1 MKLLVISH
9 VGICLT
15 LIHQFTRVLVQ
26 SIMTKSSFI
35 RKYSNRFLSR
45 WLVLVF
51 DSLIVIFSFS
61 IATLLRMNFQLL
73 EIDLTVF
80 ASQLVFVLG
89 LRLLAFLFFQS
100 YAGIIRHTSIE
111 DAILILKAVFTGT
124 LGAVLVSGVIRNT
137 LGFEHVFN
145 LSASILIIDFF
156 ICLFWM
162 VILRFFVKSFYESFI
177 NQFKPTIGV
186 LIYGAG
192 YTGMLTK
199 NVFQTDRSTN
209 YKILGFIDDNES
221 KIGKTIEGIKVFS
234 LPEVLD
240 KFVGSNDGLEVI
252 MAINNMSA
260 KSKRKISDIF
270 LDRGVV
276 VKALPPVDKWV
287 EGEFAMNQIHNVKI
301 EDLLGRE
308 VIQMNN
314 KRIGEEISGKVILVT
329 GAAGSIGS
337 EIVRQLIAYFPS
349 KLVLVDQA
357 ESALYDLE
365 YELAG
370 KVPTNVQLIVNVAD
384 VSDTRRVAKI
394 FKSHRPDIIFHAA
407 AYKHVPLME
416 NNPYE
421 AIKTNVIGTRILA
434 EMASE
439 VGVEKFVM
447 VSTDKA
453 VNPTNVM
460 GATKRLAEMY
470 TQSMNQL
477 EGVKTKFIATRFGN
491 VLGSNGSVIPLFKKQ
506 IERGGPVTV
515 THPEITRYFMTIPE
529 ACELVLEAATMGQGG
544 EVFVFDMGE
553 SVKIIDLAKKMITLS
568 GLRVDKDIEIRYTGL
583 RPGEKLYEELL
594 NNDENTLPTHHPKI
608 LIAEVNTPSYAY
620 MEVATNDL
628 NHLLSSGNNN
638 SIVAKIKEIIPE
650 YKSNNSVFET
660 LDKKSLK

>member
-1 MKLLVISH
+1 
-9 VGICLT
+9 
-15 LIHQFTRVLVQ
+15 
-26 SIMTKSSFI
+26 
-35 RKYSNRFLSR
+35 
-45 WLVLVF
+45 
-51 DSLIVIFSFS
+51 
-61 IATLLRMNFQLL
+61 MNFQLS
-73 EIDLTVF
+73 EIDLSVF

-111 DAILILKAVFTGT
+111 DAILILKAIFTGS
-124 LGAVLVSGVIRNT
+124 LGAVLVSGVIKNT

-384 VSDTRRVAKI
+384 VSDTRRIAKI

>member
-1 MKLLVISH
+1 
-9 VGICLT
+9 
-15 LIHQFTRVLVQ
+15 
-26 SIMTKSSFI
+26 MTKSSFI

-51 DSLIVIFSFS
+51 DSLIVLFSFS

-73 EIDLTVF
+73 EIDFSIF
-80 ASQLVFVLG
+80 ASQLIFVLG
-89 LRLLAFLFFQS
+89 LRLLAFLYFQS

-111 DAILILKAVFTGT
+111 DAILILKAVFAGSF
-124 LGAVLVSGVIRNT
+124 GAVLVSAVIRNT
-137 LGFEHVFN
+137 MGFEHVFN

-221 KIGKTIEGIKVFS
+221 KIGKTIEGIKVYS

-240 KFVGSNDGLEVI
+240 KFVGSNEGLEVI

-384 VSDTRRVAKI
+384 VSDTRRVSKI
-394 FKSHRPDIIFHAA
+394 FNNHQPDIIFHAA

-434 EMASE
+434 ELASE
-439 VGVEKFVM
+439 LGVEKFVM

-491 VLGSNGSVIPLFKKQ
+491 VLGSNGSV
-506 IERGGPVTV
+506 TV
-515 THPEITRYFMTIPE
+515 SYTH
-529 ACELVLEAATMGQGG
+529 L
-544 EVFVFDMGE
+544 
-553 SVKIIDLAKKMITLS
+553 
-568 GLRVDKDIEIRYTGL
+568 
-583 RPGEKLYEELL
+583 
-594 NNDENTLPTHHPKI
+594 TLPTKR
-608 LIAEVNTPSYAY
+608 
-620 MEVATNDL
+620 
-628 NHLLSSGNNN
+628 
-638 SIVAKIKEIIPE
+638 IV
-650 YKSNNSVFET
+650 
-660 LDKKSLK
+660 

>member
-1 MKLLVISH
+1 
-9 VGICLT
+9 
-15 LIHQFTRVLVQ
+15 
-26 SIMTKSSFI
+26 
-35 RKYSNRFLSR
+35 
-45 WLVLVF
+45 
-51 DSLIVIFSFS
+51 
-61 IATLLRMNFQLL
+61 
-73 EIDLTVF
+73 
-80 ASQLVFVLG
+80 
-89 LRLLAFLFFQS
+89 
-100 YAGIIRHTSIE
+100 
-111 DAILILKAVFTGT
+111 
-124 LGAVLVSGVIRNT
+124 LGAVAVSGVIRNT

-145 LSASILIIDFF
+145 LSAAILIIDFF

-162 VILRFFVKSFYESFI
+162 VILRFFVKSFYESFV

-221 KIGKTIEGIKVFS
+221 KIGKTIEGIKVYS

-240 KFVGSNDGLEVI
+240 KFVGSNDGMEVI

-314 KRIGEEISGKVILVT
+314 KRIGEEISGKIILVT

-337 EIVRQLIAYFPS
+337 EIVRQLIAYFPA

-384 VSDTRRVAKI
+384 VSDTRRISKI
-394 FKSHRPDIIFHAA
+394 FKSHRPDIVFHAA

-434 EMASE
+434 ELSSE

-470 TQSMNQL
+470 TQSMNQI

-660 LDKKSLK
+660 LDKKSSK

>member
-1 MKLLVISH
+1 
-9 VGICLT
+9 
-15 LIHQFTRVLVQ
+15 
-26 SIMTKSSFI
+26 MTKSSFI

-51 DSLIVIFSFS
+51 DSLIVLFSFS
-61 IATLLRMNFQLL
+61 IATLLRMNFQLT
-73 EIDLTVF
+73 EIEPSIF
-80 ASQLVFVLG
+80 ASQLVFILG
-89 LRLLAFLFFQS
+89 LRILAFLYFQS

-111 DAILILKAVFTGT
+111 DAILILKTVFVGS
-124 LGAVLVSGVIRNT
+124 LGAVVVSGLIRNT

-162 VILRFFVKSFYESFI
+162 IILRFFVKSFYESFI

-221 KIGKTIEGIKVFS
+221 KIGKTIEGIKVYS

-270 LDRGVV
+270 LDRGVI

-314 KRIGEEISGKVILVT
+314 KRIGDEISGKVILVT

-337 EIVRQLIAYFPS
+337 EIVRQLIAYFPA
-349 KLVLVDQA
+349 KLVLVDQG

-370 KVPTNVQLIVNVAD
+370 KVPANVQLIVNVAD
-384 VSDTRRVAKI
+384 VSDTRRVSKI
-394 FKSHRPDIIFHAA
+394 FKTHRPDIIFHAA

-434 EMASE
+434 ELASE
-439 VGVEKFVM
+439 MGVEKFVM

-515 THPEITRYFMTIPE
+515 THPEITRFFMTIPE

-608 LIAEVNTPSYAY
+608 LVAEVNTPSYAY
-620 MEVATNDL
+620 MEVATNEL
-628 NHLLSSGNNN
+628 NLLLSSGDNN
-638 SIVAKIKEIIPE
+638 SIVAKIKEMIPE

-660 LDKKSLK
+660 LDKKSS

>member
-1 MKLLVISH
+1 
-9 VGICLT
+9 
-15 LIHQFTRVLVQ
+15 
-26 SIMTKSSFI
+26 
-35 RKYSNRFLSR
+35 
-45 WLVLVF
+45 
-51 DSLIVIFSFS
+51 
-61 IATLLRMNFQLL
+61 
-73 EIDLTVF
+73 
-80 ASQLVFVLG
+80 
-89 LRLLAFLFFQS
+89 
-100 YAGIIRHTSIE
+100 
-111 DAILILKAVFTGT
+111 
-124 LGAVLVSGVIRNT
+124 VLVSAVIRNS

-162 VILRFFVKSFYESFI
+162 VILRFFVKSFYESFV

-221 KIGKTIEGIKVFS
+221 KIGKTIEGIKVYS

-337 EIVRQLIAYFPS
+337 EIVRQLIAYFPA

-384 VSDTRRVAKI
+384 VSDTRRISKI
-394 FKSHRPDIIFHAA
+394 FKNHRPDIIFHAA

-421 AIKTNVIGTRILA
+421 AIKTNVIGTRILSELA
-434 EMASE
+434 AE

-628 NHLLSSGNNN
+628 NHLLSSGTNN

-660 LDKKSLK
+660 LDKKSSK

>member
-1 MKLLVISH
+1 
-9 VGICLT
+9 
-15 LIHQFTRVLVQ
+15 
-26 SIMTKSSFI
+26 
-35 RKYSNRFLSR
+35 
-45 WLVLVF
+45 
-51 DSLIVIFSFS
+51 
-61 IATLLRMNFQLL
+61 MNFQLS
-73 EIDLTVF
+73 EIDLSIF

-124 LGAVLVSGVIRNT
+124 LGAVIVSGVIRNT

-240 KFVGSNDGLEVI
+240 KFVGSNEGLEVI

-270 LDRGVV
+270 LDRGVI

-337 EIVRQLIAYFPS
+337 EIVRQLIAYFPA

-370 KVPTNVQLIVNVAD
+370 KVPANVQMIVNVAD
-384 VSDTRRVAKI
+384 VSDTRRISKI
-394 FKSHRPDIIFHAA
+394 FKNHRPDIIFHAA

-434 EMASE
+434 ELASE
-439 VGVEKFVM
+439 LGVDKFVM

-568 GLRVDKDIEIRYTGL
+568 GLRVDKDIEIKYTGL

>member
-1 MKLLVISH
+1 
-9 VGICLT
+9 
-15 LIHQFTRVLVQ
+15 
-26 SIMTKSSFI
+26 MTKSSFI

-45 WLVLVF
+45 WLVLAF
-51 DSLIVIFSFS
+51 DSIIVLFSFF
-61 IATLLRMNFQLL
+61 IATLLKTNATIG
-73 EIDLTVF
+73 EIDLFVF
-80 ASQLVFVLG
+80 VSQISFVLG
-89 LRLLAFLFFQS
+89 LRLLSFLYFQS

-111 DAILILKAVFTGT
+111 DAMLILKAVFVSTFS
-124 LGAVLVSGVIRNT
+124 AIVLSNIVKNT
-137 LGFEHVFN
+137 LGYEQVFD

-177 NQFKPTIGV
+177 NQFKPSIGV

-192 YTGMLTK
+192 YTGMMTK

-209 YKILGFIDDNES
+209 YNILGFIDDNES
-221 KIGKTIEGIKVFS
+221 KIGKSIEGIKVFS

-240 KFVGSNDGLEVI
+240 KFVGTSDGLEVI
-252 MAINNMSA
+252 MAINNITA

-314 KRIGEEISGKVILVT
+314 KRIAEEISGKVILVT

-349 KLVLVDQA
+349 KVILVDQA
-357 ESALYDLE
+357 ESALFDLE
-365 YELAG
+365 YELSG

-384 VSDTRRVAKI
+384 VSDTRRVSKI
-394 FKSHRPDIIFHAA
+394 FNNHIPDIIFHAA

-434 EMASE
+434 ELAAE
-439 VGVEKFVM
+439 LGVEKFVM

-477 EGVKTKFIATRFGN
+477 DGVKTKFIATRFGN

-568 GLRVDKDIEIRYTGL
+568 GLRVDKDIEIKYTGL

-608 LIAEVNTPSYAY
+608 LIAEVNTPSYAF

-628 NHLLSSGNNN
+628 NHLLSNGNNN

-660 LDKKSLK
+660 LDKKSSK

>member
-1 MKLLVISH
+1 
-9 VGICLT
+9 
-15 LIHQFTRVLVQ
+15 
-26 SIMTKSSFI
+26 MTKSSFI

-51 DSLIVIFSFS
+51 DSLIVLFSFS
-61 IATLLRMNFQLL
+61 IATLLRMNFQLT
-73 EIDLTVF
+73 EIDFSIF

-89 LRLLAFLFFQS
+89 LRLLGFLYFQS

-111 DAILILKAVFTGT
+111 DAILILKAVFVGSF
-124 LGAVLVSGVIRNT
+124 GAVVVSALIRNT

-162 VILRFFVKSFYESFI
+162 IILRFFVKSFYESFI

-221 KIGKTIEGIKVFS
+221 KIGKTIEGIKVYS

-240 KFVGSNDGLEVI
+240 KFIGSNDGLEVI

-270 LDRGVV
+270 LDRGVI

-314 KRIGEEISGKVILVT
+314 KRIGDEISGRVILVT

-337 EIVRQLIAYFPS
+337 EIVRQLIAYFPA
-349 KLVLVDQA
+349 KLVLVDQG

-370 KVPTNVQLIVNVAD
+370 KVPANVQLIVNVAD
-384 VSDTRRVAKI
+384 VSDTRRVSKI
-394 FKSHRPDIIFHAA
+394 FKTHRPDIIFHAA

-434 EMASE
+434 ELASE
-439 VGVEKFVM
+439 MGVEKFVM

-515 THPEITRYFMTIPE
+515 THPEITRFFMTIPE

-608 LIAEVNTPSYAY
+608 LVAEVNTPTYAY
-620 MEVATNDL
+620 MEVATNEL
-628 NHLLSSGNNN
+628 NLLLSSGDNY
-638 SIVAKIKEIIPE
+638 SIVAKIKEMIPE

-660 LDKKSLK
+660 LDKKSS

>member
-1 MKLLVISH
+1 
-9 VGICLT
+9 
-15 LIHQFTRVLVQ
+15 
-26 SIMTKSSFI
+26 MTKSSFI

-51 DSLIVIFSFS
+51 DSLIVLFSFS
-61 IATLLRMNFQLL
+61 IATLLRMNFQLT
-73 EIDLTVF
+73 EIDFSIF
-80 ASQLVFVLG
+80 ASQLVFILG
-89 LRLLAFLFFQS
+89 LRLLAFLYFQS

-111 DAILILKAVFTGT
+111 DAILILKAVFVGSF
-124 LGAVLVSGVIRNT
+124 GAVVVSGLIRNS

-162 VILRFFVKSFYESFI
+162 IILRFFVKSFYESFI

-221 KIGKTIEGIKVFS
+221 KIGKTIEGIKVYS

-270 LDRGVV
+270 LDRGVI

-314 KRIGEEISGKVILVT
+314 KRIGDEISGKVILVT

-337 EIVRQLIAYFPS
+337 EIVRQLIAYFPA
-349 KLVLVDQA
+349 KLVLVDQG
-357 ESALYDLE
+357 ESALYHLE

-370 KVPTNVQLIVNVAD
+370 KVPANVQLIVNIAD
-384 VSDTRRVAKI
+384 VSDTRRVSKI
-394 FKSHRPDIIFHAA
+394 FKTHRPDIIFHAA

-434 EMASE
+434 ELASE
-439 VGVEKFVM
+439 MGVEKFVM

-515 THPEITRYFMTIPE
+515 THPEITRFFMTIPE

-608 LIAEVNTPSYAY
+608 LVAEVNTPSYAY
-620 MEVATNDL
+620 MEVATNEL
-628 NHLLSSGNNN
+628 NLLLSSGDNN
-638 SIVAKIKEIIPE
+638 SIVAKIKEMIPE

-660 LDKKSLK
+660 LDKKSS

>member
-1 MKLLVISH
+1 
-9 VGICLT
+9 
-15 LIHQFTRVLVQ
+15 
-26 SIMTKSSFI
+26 MTKSSFI

-51 DSLIVIFSFS
+51 DSLIVLFSFS
-61 IATLLRMNFQLL
+61 IATLLRMNFQLS
-73 EIDLTVF
+73 EIDFPIF
-80 ASQLVFVLG
+80 ASQLVFILG
-89 LRLLAFLFFQS
+89 LRLLAFLYFQS

-111 DAILILKAVFTGT
+111 DAILILKAVFVGSFA
-124 LGAVLVSGVIRNT
+124 AVLVSGLIRNT

-162 VILRFFVKSFYESFI
+162 IILRFFVKSFYESFI

-209 YKILGFIDDNES
+209 YIILGFIDDNES
-221 KIGKTIEGIKVFS
+221 KIGKTIEGIKVYS
-234 LPEVLD
+234 LPEVFD

-270 LDRGVV
+270 LDRGVI

-314 KRIGEEISGKVILVT
+314 KRIGDEISGKVILVT

-337 EIVRQLIAYFPS
+337 EIVRQLIAYFPA
-349 KLVLVDQA
+349 KLVLVDQG

-370 KVPTNVQLIVNVAD
+370 KVPANVQLIVNVAD
-384 VSDTRRVAKI
+384 VSDTRRVSKI
-394 FKSHRPDIIFHAA
+394 FKTHRPDIIFHAA

-434 EMASE
+434 ELASE
-439 VGVEKFVM
+439 MGVEKFVM

-515 THPEITRYFMTIPE
+515 THPEITRFFMTIPE

-583 RPGEKLYEELL
+583 RSGEKLYEELL

-608 LIAEVNTPSYAY
+608 LVAEVNTPSYAY
-620 MEVATNDL
+620 MEVVTNEL
-628 NHLLSSGNNN
+628 NLLLSSGDNN
-638 SIVAKIKEIIPE
+638 SIVAKIKEMIPE
-650 YKSNNSVFET
+650 YKSNNSIFET
-660 LDKKSLK
+660 

>member
-1 MKLLVISH
+1 
-9 VGICLT
+9 
-15 LIHQFTRVLVQ
+15 
-26 SIMTKSSFI
+26 MTKSFFI

-51 DSLIVIFSFS
+51 DSLIVLFSFS
-61 IATLLRMNFQLL
+61 IATLLRMNFQFSG
-73 EIDLTVF
+73 IDFSIF
-80 ASQLVFVLG
+80 ASQLTFVLG
-89 LRLLAFLFFQS
+89 LRLLAFLYFQS

-111 DAILILKAVFTGT
+111 DAILILKAVFTGSF
-124 LGAVLVSGVIRNT
+124 GAVLVSAAIRNT

-162 VILRFFVKSFYESFI
+162 VILRFFVKSFYESFV

-240 KFVGSNDGLEVI
+240 KFVGSNEGLEVI

-270 LDRGVV
+270 LDRGVI

-370 KVPTNVQLIVNVAD
+370 KVPTNVQLIVNIAD
-384 VSDTRRVAKI
+384 VSDTRRVSKI
-394 FKSHRPDIIFHAA
+394 FKSHQPDIIFHAA

-434 EMASE
+434 ELASE
-439 VGVEKFVM
+439 VGVDKFVM

-628 NHLLSSGNNN
+628 NHLLSTGNNN

-660 LDKKSLK
+660 LDKKSTK

>member
-1 MKLLVISH
+1 
-9 VGICLT
+9 
-15 LIHQFTRVLVQ
+15 
-26 SIMTKSSFI
+26 MTKSSFI

-61 IATLLRMNFQLL
+61 IATLLRMNFQLS
-73 EIDLTVF
+73 EIDLSVF

-111 DAILILKAVFTGT
+111 DAILILKAVFTGS

-384 VSDTRRVAKI
+384 VSDTRRIAKI
-394 FKSHRPDIIFHAA
+394 FKGHRPDIIFHAA

-477 EGVKTKFIATRFGN
+477 EGIKTKFIATRFGN

>member
-1 MKLLVISH
+1 
-9 VGICLT
+9 
-15 LIHQFTRVLVQ
+15 
-26 SIMTKSSFI
+26 
-35 RKYSNRFLSR
+35 
-45 WLVLVF
+45 
-51 DSLIVIFSFS
+51 
-61 IATLLRMNFQLL
+61 MNFQLS
-73 EIDLTVF
+73 EIDLSIF

-124 LGAVLVSGVIRNT
+124 LGAVVVSGMIRNT

-240 KFVGSNDGLEVI
+240 KFVGSNEGLEVI

-337 EIVRQLIAYFPS
+337 EIVRQLIAYFPA

-370 KVPTNVQLIVNVAD
+370 KVPANVQMIVNVAD
-384 VSDTRRVAKI
+384 VSDTRRISKI
-394 FKSHRPDIIFHAA
+394 FKNHRPDIIFHAA

-434 EMASE
+434 ELASE
-439 VGVEKFVM
+439 LGVDKFVM

-568 GLRVDKDIEIRYTGL
+568 GLRVDKDIEIKYTGL

>member
-1 MKLLVISH
+1 M
-9 VGICLT
+9 
-15 LIHQFTRVLVQ
+15 
-26 SIMTKSSFI
+26 
-35 RKYSNRFLSR
+35 
-45 WLVLVF
+45 
-51 DSLIVIFSFS
+51 
-61 IATLLRMNFQLL
+61 
-73 EIDLTVF
+73 
-80 ASQLVFVLG
+80 
-89 LRLLAFLFFQS
+89 
-100 YAGIIRHTSIE
+100 
-111 DAILILKAVFTGT
+111 
-124 LGAVLVSGVIRNT
+124 
-137 LGFEHVFN
+137 
-145 LSASILIIDFF
+145 
-156 ICLFWM
+156 
-162 VILRFFVKSFYESFI
+162 
-177 NQFKPTIGV
+177 
-186 LIYGAG
+186 
-192 YTGMLTK
+192 
-199 NVFQTDRSTN
+199 
-209 YKILGFIDDNES
+209 
-221 KIGKTIEGIKVFS
+221 
-234 LPEVLD
+234 
-240 KFVGSNDGLEVI
+240 EVI

-337 EIVRQLIAYFPS
+337 EIVRQLIAYFPA

-384 VSDTRRVAKI
+384 VSDTRRVSKI
-394 FKSHRPDIIFHAA
+394 FKNHCPDIIFHAA

-421 AIKTNVIGTRILA
+421 AIKTNVIGTRILSELA
-434 EMASE
+434 AE

-628 NHLLSSGNNN
+628 NHLLSSGTNN

-660 LDKKSLK
+660 LDKKKSS

>member
-1 MKLLVISH
+1 
-9 VGICLT
+9 
-15 LIHQFTRVLVQ
+15 
-26 SIMTKSSFI
+26 MTKSSFI

-51 DSLIVIFSFS
+51 DSLIVLFSFS
-61 IATLLRMNFQLL
+61 IATLLRMNFQLT
-73 EIDLTVF
+73 EIDFSIF
-80 ASQLVFVLG
+80 ASQLVFILG
-89 LRLLAFLFFQS
+89 LRLLAFLYFQS

-111 DAILILKAVFTGT
+111 DAILILKAVFVGSF
-124 LGAVLVSGVIRNT
+124 GAVVVSALIRNS

-162 VILRFFVKSFYESFI
+162 IILRFFVKSFYESFI

-221 KIGKTIEGIKVFS
+221 KIGKTIEGIKVYS

-270 LDRGVV
+270 LDRGVI

-314 KRIGEEISGKVILVT
+314 KRIGDEISGKVILVT

-337 EIVRQLIAYFPS
+337 EIVRQLIAYFPA
-349 KLVLVDQA
+349 KLVLVDQG

-370 KVPTNVQLIVNVAD
+370 KVPANVQLIVNVAD
-384 VSDTRRVAKI
+384 VSDTRRVSKI
-394 FKSHRPDIIFHAA
+394 FKTHRPDIIFHAA

-434 EMASE
+434 ELASE
-439 VGVEKFVM
+439 MGVEKFVM

-515 THPEITRYFMTIPE
+515 THPEITRFFMTIPE

-608 LIAEVNTPSYAY
+608 LVAEVNTPSYAY
-620 MEVATNDL
+620 MEVATNEL
-628 NHLLSSGNNN
+628 NLLLSSGDNN
-638 SIVAKIKEIIPE
+638 SIVAKIKEMIPE

-660 LDKKSLK
+660 LDKKSS

>member
-1 MKLLVISH
+1 
-9 VGICLT
+9 
-15 LIHQFTRVLVQ
+15 
-26 SIMTKSSFI
+26 MTKSSFI

-51 DSLIVIFSFS
+51 DSLIVLFSFS
-61 IATLLRMNFQLL
+61 IATLLRMNFQLT
-73 EIDLTVF
+73 EIDFSIF
-80 ASQLVFVLG
+80 ASQLIFVLG
-89 LRLLAFLFFQS
+89 LRLLAFLYFQS

-111 DAILILKAVFTGT
+111 DAILILKAVFAGSF
-124 LGAVLVSGVIRNT
+124 GAVLVSAVIRNT

-221 KIGKTIEGIKVFS
+221 KIGKTIEGIKVYS

-240 KFVGSNDGLEVI
+240 KFVGSNEGLEVI

-337 EIVRQLIAYFPS
+337 EIVRQLIAYFPA

-384 VSDTRRVAKI
+384 VSDTRRVSKI
-394 FKSHRPDIIFHAA
+394 FNNHQPDIIFHAA

-434 EMASE
+434 ELASE

-628 NHLLSSGNNN
+628 NQLLSAGDNNA
-638 SIVAKIKEIIPE
+638 IVSKIKEIIPE

-660 LDKKSLK
+660 LDKK